1 MNFHPLAL
9 VGEGRGEGNGMRTS
23 ATSFAW
29 ATLLF
34 LCACAGLNANPAESV
49 EQVERRRF
57 AAMVAQDIA
66 ALEPLLA
73 DDLTYG
79 HSNGEF
85 QNKSQFLETIRAGRL
100 RYEAIGVQGLNVR
113 HYGNVAIVTGQI
125 LISGRAGNE
134 PVTLNL
140 RFTDAHVNRDGRWQL
155 VAWQSTRLP

>member
-1 MNFHPLAL
+1 MKAP
-9 VGEGRGEGNGMRTS
+9 
-23 ATSFAW
+23 ATSFA
-29 ATLLF
+29 ATALLF
-34 LCACAGLNANPAESV
+34 LCACTGLQANPQEGV

-73 DDLTYG
+73 EDLTYG

-85 QNKSQFLETIRAGRL
+85 QDKAQFLETIREGRL
-100 RYEAIGVQGLNVR
+100 RYEAIGVQGLTVR
-113 HYGNVAIVTGQI
+113 HYGSVAIVTGQI
-125 LISGRAGNE
+125 LISGRAGDQ

-140 RFTDAHVNRDGRWQL
+140 RYTDAYVNRDGRWQL

>member
-1 MNFHPLAL
+1 MKGTSTSLGWGAL
-9 VGEGRGEGNGMRTS
+9 
-23 ATSFAW
+23 
-29 ATLLF
+29 LL
-34 LCACAGLNANPAESV
+34 LCACASLQANPDESV

-79 HSNGEF
+79 HSNGES
-85 QNKSQFLETIRAGRL
+85 QNKAQFLETIRGGRL

-113 HYGNVAIVTGQI
+113 QYGNVAIVTGQI
-125 LISGRAGNE
+125 LISGRAGTE
-134 PVTLNL
+134 AVMLNL
-140 RFTDAHVNRDGRWQL
+140 RYTDAYVNRDGRWQL

>member
-1 MNFHPLAL
+1 
-9 VGEGRGEGNGMRTS
+9 MRIS
-23 ATSFAW
+23 ATSYVW
-29 ATLLF
+29 AALLF
-34 LCACAGLNANPAESV
+34 LCACTGLKANPDEDV
-49 EQVERRRF
+49 EQLERRRF

-85 QNKSQFLETIRAGRL
+85 QNKSEFLETIRGGRL
-100 RYEAIGVQGLNVR
+100 RYEAIGVQGLSVR

-125 LISGRAGNE
+125 LISGRAGTE

-140 RFTDAHVNRDGRWQL
+140 RYTDAHVKRDGRWQL